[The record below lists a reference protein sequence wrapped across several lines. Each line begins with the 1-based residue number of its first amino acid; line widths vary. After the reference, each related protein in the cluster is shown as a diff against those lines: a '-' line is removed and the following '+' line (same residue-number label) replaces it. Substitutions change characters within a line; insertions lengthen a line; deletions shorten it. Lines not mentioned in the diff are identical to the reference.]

1 LFLSS
6 YNLCFLLAKSFV
18 FFVLITRNQINWFVC
33 LETILLNVKSLG
45 IQTNL
50 AIIYF
55 LDIFCPETRNAKLEK
70 GKIDQTQNA
79 KAKVRVRLEAS
90 VI

>member
-1 LFLSS
+1 M
-6 YNLCFLLAKSFV
+6 
-18 FFVLITRNQINWFVC
+18 
-33 LETILLNVKSLG
+33 LNVKSLG